1 MTTLRRPSPTT
12 LLARFIAAPDLVQQ
26 VRSLPNPAFAAIIRR
41 LGVEDSGELV
51 ALATTEQL
59 VAAFD
64 DDLFVNARPGERE
77 RFSVSRFVTW
87 LEVIL
92 EAGDEVAANRVTEL
106 SEDFVV
112 HALSNIMLIFDVDAL
127 ALRLRSNDPAAEA
140 ADRAL
145 ENTYTEQFDQYF
157 LVSRVESGWDA
168 AFALVVAL
176 DRKHR
181 DTLIQILD
189 RCVAVSSEYLDD
201 LDALSEVLS
210 SSESLADDVEG
221 DRQDRRARLGYID
234 PVDAKSFL
242 AYARLATDE
251 QPDDERDAVTRS
263 YIRDQIR
270 DQPTTAPL
278 ALDCGHS
285 TELREQLAI
294 ACMEADAS
302 PPISGESVDGGD
314 EPLSIIAA
322 LQALASD
329 APACFDER
337 MREVAYLANVL
348 LAGAT
353 IDGRRLR
360 PADATDVAIQTVAL
374 GAALLAGEDDS
385 TSQPRDTSEG
395 DLQTVLREH
404 SADRLFRIASHFM
417 ARRTETPENEA
428 FVRSRRQLETL
439 LTTK

>member
-1 MTTLRRPSPTT
+1 MTTLRRTSTST

-26 VRSLPNPAFAAIIRR
+26 VRSLPNPAFAAIIRN

-59 VAAFD
+59 MAAFD
-64 DDLFVNARPGERE
+64 EDLFVNARPGERE
-77 RFSVSRFVTW
+77 RFSVARFVTW

-112 HALSNIMLIFDVDAL
+112 HALSNIMLVFDVDAL

-145 ENTYTEQFDQYF
+145 ENRYTEQFDQYF

-168 AFALVVAL
+168 AFALIVAL

-189 RCVAVSSEYLDD
+189 RCVAVSSEYMDD
-201 LDALSEVLS
+201 LDALAEVLS

-221 DRQDRRARLGYID
+221 DRQDRRARLGYVD
-234 PVDAKSFL
+234 PVDARSFL

-251 QPDDERDAVTRS
+251 QPDDARDAISRS
-263 YIRDQIR
+263 YFRDQIR

-278 ALDCGHS
+278 ALDRGGS

-294 ACMEADAS
+294 ACMDSDAP
-302 PPISGESVDGGD
+302 PPISGESVDED
-314 EPLSIIAA
+314 EPLSIVAA
-322 LQALASD
+322 LQSLARD

-360 PADATDVAIQTVAL
+360 PADATDVAIQSIAL
-374 GAALLAGEDDS
+374 GAALLAGEGDS
-385 TSQPRDTSEG
+385 TSQPG
-395 DLQTVLREH
+395 DASVSDLRIVLREH
-404 SADRLFRIASHFM
+404 SADRLFRIASRFM
-417 ARRTETPENEA
+417 AGRSETPENEA

-439 LTTK
+439 LAKK

>member
-26 VRSLPNPAFAAIIRR
+26 VRSLPNPAFAAIIRK
-41 LGVEDSGELV
+41 LGVEDSGELI

-92 EAGDEVAANRVTEL
+92 EAGDEVAANRVAEL

-168 AFALVVAL
+168 AFAMVVAL

-189 RCVAVSSEYLDD
+189 RCVVVSSEYLDD

-221 DRQDRRARLGYID
+221 DRQDRRARLGYVD
-234 PVDAKSFL
+234 PVDARSFL
-242 AYARLATDE
+242 AFARLATDE

-263 YIRDQIR
+263 YIRDQVR
-270 DQPTTAPL
+270 DQSTTAPL
-278 ALDCGHS
+278 AVDRGHS

-294 ACMEADAS
+294 ACMDAGAS
-302 PPISGESVDGGD
+302 PPISGESVDAGA
-314 EPLSIIAA
+314 EPLSIVAA
-322 LQALASD
+322 LQSLASD

-360 PADATDVAIQTVAL
+360 PADATDIAIQTVAF
-374 GAALLAGEDDS
+374 GAALLAGED
-385 TSQPRDTSEG
+385 

-404 SADRLFRIASHFM
+404 SADRLFRIASRFM

-439 LTTK
+439 LATK